1 MKNALKLLVTFLVGC
16 LIGIVL
22 VCAGI
27 ALFTDVPLGE
37 FARKAGEIEVLEMVG
52 IFAGSIVCT
61 LVAFVLQIVLHEG
74 GHLLF
79 GLLSGY
85 RFVSFR
91 IFNWTLIRREGK
103 FRLKRFGIAGTGGQC
118 LMLPPDKPLEEI
130 PVALYHWGGVIAN
143 LSVALLAFGVWL
155 AVEEPSPLLAQ
166 FLVMMC
172 FAGVLLGL
180 LNGIPFKRGITN
192 DAANVR
198 LMRKFPKSK
207 QAMMVQLR
215 VNACAQEGIRIKDM
229 PEEWFDWEGDIDYG
243 EPMQLNVRLMQV
255 GRLMDLGQM
264 EEAYAALEEMARHK
278 EEMIGLLAKEVVC
291 ELIYLDLVT
300 GHNRWADTLYT
311 KEIELYVRQYS
322 TLMSSKQ
329 RLLCA
334 WALYKEQDREKAR
347 GIYENLL
354 QKQAQYLLQGEVKMD
369 LALVEALFL
378 TTAAV
383 PS

>member
-1 MKNALKLLVTFLVGC
+1 MKSTLKLLVTFVVGC

-22 VCAGI
+22 LCAGI
-27 ALFTDVPLGE
+27 VLFSDMTWNELAQLLGSVE
-37 FARKAGEIEVLEMVG
+37 ALEMVG
-52 IFAGSIVCT
+52 IFAGSIACT
-61 LVAFVLQIVLHEG
+61 LVAYVLQIILHEG

-91 IFNWTLIRREGK
+91 IFKWTLIRQEGK

-118 LMLPPDKPLEEI
+118 LMLPPDKPLEET

-143 LSVALLAFGVWL
+143 MTTALLAFVVWYV
-155 AVEEPSPLLAQ
+155 VEDPSFLLAQ
-166 FLVMMC
+166 FLLLMC
-172 FAGVLLGL
+172 FAGMSLGL

-198 LMRKFPKSK
+198 LMKKYPKSK
-207 QAMMVQLR
+207 LAMMVQLR
-215 VNACAQEGIRIKDM
+215 VNACVQEGDRAKDM
-229 PEEWFDWEGDIDYG
+229 PEEWFAWLDDIDYG
-243 EPMQLNVRLMQV
+243 EPMQLNVRLMQI
-255 GRLMDLGQM
+255 GWLMDLGQI

-291 ELIYLDLVT
+291 ELIYLDLLT
-300 GHNRWADTLYT
+300 GHNRWSDALYT

-322 TLMSSKQ
+322 VLMSSKQ
-329 RLLCA
+329 RFLCA
-334 WALYKEQDREKAR
+334 WALYKEHDREKAR

-354 QKQAQYLLQGEVKMD
+354 QKQTQYLMQGEVKMD
-369 LALVEALFL
+369 IAMMEAMLRS
-378 TTAAV
+378 A
-383 PS
+383 

>member
-1 MKNALKLLVTFLVGC
+1 MKSALKLLVTFGVGC

-27 ALFTDVPLGE
+27 VSFTDMTWNELVQKL
-37 FARKAGEIEVLEMVG
+37 AKIEALEMVG

-91 IFNWTLIRREGK
+91 IFNWTLIRQEGK

-118 LMLPPDKPLEEI
+118 LMFPPDKPLEEI
-130 PVALYHWGGVIAN
+130 PVALYHWGGVIVN
-143 LSVALLAFGVWL
+143 MSVALLAFVVWYV
-155 AVEEPSPLLAQ
+155 VEDPSPLLVQ
-166 FLVMMC
+166 FLMC
-172 FAGVLLGL
+172 FAGVSLGL

-198 LMRKFPKSK
+198 LMRKYPKSK
-207 QAMMVQLR
+207 KAMMVQLR
-215 VNACAQEGIRIKDM
+215 VNAYIQEGIRIKDM
-229 PEEWFDWEGDIDYG
+229 PEEWLAWKDDIDYG
-243 EPMQLNVRLMQV
+243 EPMQLNVRLLQV

-264 EEAYAALEEMARHK
+264 EEAYVALEEIARHRG
-278 EEMIGLLAKEVVC
+278 EMIGLLAKEVVC

-300 GHNRWADTLYT
+300 GHNQWADTLYT

-322 TLMSSKQ
+322 ALMSSKQ
-329 RLLCA
+329 RFLCA
-334 WALYKEQDREKAR
+334 WALYKEQDREKALA
-347 GIYENLL
+347 IYENVV
-354 QKQAQYLLQGEVKMD
+354 QKQTQYLLQGEVKMD
-369 LALVEALFL
+369 IAMMEAMFHLV
-378 TTAAV
+378 
-383 PS
+383 

>member
-1 MKNALKLLVTFLVGC
+1 MKSALKLLVFFGIGC

-27 ALFTDVPLGE
+27 VSFTDMTWNELVQKL
-37 FARKAGEIEVLEMVG
+37 AKIEALEVVG

-61 LVAFVLQIVLHEG
+61 LVAFILQIVLHEG

-91 IFNWTLIRREGK
+91 IFNWTLIRQEGK

-130 PVALYHWGGVIAN
+130 PGVLYHWGGVIVN
-143 LSVALLAFGVWL
+143 MSVALLAFVVWYV
-155 AVEEPSPLLAQ
+155 VEDPSLLLAQ

-172 FAGVLLGL
+172 FAGVSLGL

-198 LMRKFPKSK
+198 LMRKYPKSK
-207 QAMMVQLR
+207 KAMIVQLR
-215 VNACAQEGIRIKDM
+215 VNACIQEGIRIKDM
-229 PEEWFDWEGDIDYG
+229 PEEWFAWVDDIDYG
-243 EPMQLNVRLMQV
+243 EPMQLNIRLLQV
-255 GRLMDLGQM
+255 GRLLDLGQM
-264 EEAYAALEEMARHK
+264 EEAYVALEEIARHK
-278 EEMIGLLAKEVVC
+278 GEMIGLLAKEVVC

-311 KEIELYVRQYS
+311 KEIELYVRQYRV
-322 TLMSSKQ
+322 LMSSKQ
-329 RLLCA
+329 RFLCA
-334 WALYKEQDREKAR
+334 WALYKERDREKALA
-347 GIYENLL
+347 IYKNVV
-354 QKQAQYLLQGEVKMD
+354 QKQTQYLLQGEVKMD
-369 LALVEALFL
+369 IAMMEAMFHP
-378 TTAAV
+378 A
-383 PS
+383 